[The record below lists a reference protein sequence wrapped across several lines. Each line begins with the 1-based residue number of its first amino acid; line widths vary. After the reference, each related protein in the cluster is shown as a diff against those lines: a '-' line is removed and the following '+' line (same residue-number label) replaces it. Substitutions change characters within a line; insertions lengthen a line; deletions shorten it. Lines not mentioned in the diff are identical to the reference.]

1 MCMPHGSAQIVSGGF
16 ERKDKTK
23 KHVPFNEKLMKAD
36 PDFIDE
42 RRQENATESSSSL
55 IQTVLSLFKS

>member
-16 ERKDKTK
+16 ERKEKTK
-23 KHVPFNEKLMKAD
+23 KHIAFNEKLMKAD

-42 RRQENATESSSSL
+42 RRVDKSSEKETS
-55 IQTVLSLFKS
+55 VLNSIISLFK